1 MADQSA
7 ISGTAIT
14 YSAGYTYITFS
25 TTITG
30 LSTYLTHRAHWLHR
44 ADDLPL
50 FLSIHFFVPS
60 PRHSKIL
67 CLSLSRRPHGL
78 VCVCVLL
85 LLMLLL
91 LGFLL

>member
-30 LSTYLTHRAHWLHR
+30 LSTYHTHRVVHR
-44 ADDLPL
+44 LAD
-50 FLSIHFFVPS
+50 
-60 PRHSKIL
+60 
-67 CLSLSRRPHGL
+67 
-78 VCVCVLL
+78 
-85 LLMLLL
+85 
-91 LGFLL
+91 